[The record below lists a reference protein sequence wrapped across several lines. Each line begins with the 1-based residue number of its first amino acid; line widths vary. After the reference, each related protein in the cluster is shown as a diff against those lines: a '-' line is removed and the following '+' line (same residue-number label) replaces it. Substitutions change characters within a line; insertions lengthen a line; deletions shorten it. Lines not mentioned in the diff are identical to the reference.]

1 MLTGDDDAINRY
13 QDFAKYFGLTSD
25 QMLFGQDTSVFT
37 NLGTKFEKYGGK
49 DTSKTTTATTNYG
62 RDNSAKIDYFLKN
75 KPLNEKDLIVDTAH
89 EFPHVLSRHLAAM
102 DSTGGMLKKTV
113 DKNSP
118 DFGITG
124 YGRGEAKKYL
134 NDFDSFSKPN
144 DRFNFFKDRV
154 MSNQAFQMRP
164 ELKDKVSNAVANML
178 TDPVQKKRT
187 DIMSDYKG
195 KVDYSA
201 RPEEIWSRAMGAYG
215 EIEKLVSEGNH
226 IVEGKSTNK
235 DYNGVGEMIFIK
247 DKKGK
252 TVKFFRINKNT
263 YDSIKE
269 MINEFKRHKYT
280 ISKLG
285 KNQQTTA

>member
-1 MLTGDDDAINRY
+1 
-13 QDFAKYFGLTSD
+13 
-25 QMLFGQDTSVFT
+25 
-37 NLGTKFEKYGGK
+37 
-49 DTSKTTTATTNYG
+49 
-62 RDNSAKIDYFLKN
+62 
-75 KPLNEKDLIVDTAH
+75 
-89 EFPHVLSRHLAAM
+89 
-102 DSTGGMLKKTV
+102 
-113 DKNSP
+113 
-118 DFGITG
+118 
-124 YGRGEAKKYL
+124 
-134 NDFDSFSKPN
+134 
-144 DRFNFFKDRV
+144 
-154 MSNQAFQMRP
+154 MRP